1 MSPWLA
7 LGLFVALLFFSAVF
21 SGSETGF
28 YSLSRLR
35 VEAEAQQGR
44 LGARLVRL
52 LMAGQAGLLITILIG
67 NNLCLELLTHLAE
80 HELGGVVP
88 SWGREVAVTLILT
101 PVVFF
106 FAELLPKDLFR
117 RRPRRLFGFSAPF
130 LALARLAFLPLAL
143 PIQLLSSALEHLLG
157 FRASELTRAL
167 GREQVLEVLQEGTRT
182 GALAPRAQE
191 LALNVL
197 ELRAKTIAS
206 VLVPWDRVTTVDLD
220 APEEAQRERVAAS
233 GFSRLPALRGAGKE
247 VAGYVLQLDP
257 LGAATAEGG
266 AAPIADHVRSILTLA
281 PDLPVDRALARLR
294 LAGQRLA
301 LVGTPAEPRGIIT
314 LKDLIQTISGDLA
327 GW

>member
-7 LGLFVALLFFSAVF
+7 LGLLALLLFFSGVF

-44 LGARLVRL
+44 LVARLIRL
-52 LMAGQAGLLITILIG
+52 LVAGPAGLLITILIG

-80 HELGGVVP
+80 HELGAVVP
-88 SWGREVAVTLILT
+88 SWGRELAVTLVLT

-106 FAELLPKDLFR
+106 FGELLPKDLFR
-117 RRPRRLFGFSAPF
+117 RRPRRLFGFFAPV
-130 LALARLAFLPLAL
+130 LALARLAFLPLAI
-143 PIQLLSSALEHLLG
+143 PIQLLSMGLERLLG
-157 FRASELTRAL
+157 FRESELTRAL

-206 VLVPWDRVTTVDLD
+206 VLVPWDRVEKVDLD
-220 APEEAQRERVAAS
+220 APLEKQRERVASS
-233 GFSRLPALRGAGKE
+233 GFSRLPALRGEGKE
-247 VAGYVLQLDP
+247 VAGYVLQLDV
-257 LGAATAEGG
+257 LATAA
-266 AAPIADHVRSILTLA
+266 AAPVAPHLRAMLA
-281 PDLPVDRALARLR
+281 LSPDLPVDRALAKLR
-294 LAGQRLA
+294 VAGQRLA
-301 LVGTPAEPRGIIT
+301 LVGTPADPRGIVT